1 MPKIKKAKQVFL
13 LQAKSLL
20 LTQRFYLFGIVTTLA
35 VLHLGIV
42 KNHPIETQEI
52 SFYALGW
59 AGIILLLWQTRRQYD
74 ESTALFSSLFGLVLL
89 FLVILRPLN
98 LWNLDLALF
107 RFGPI
112 VAALGLGLLA
122 FGFPGLQRQWRSFLV
137 LCLMLCPFGT
147 INDIFANRLDF
158 SRLTAATSAFLLH
171 YIGLKAISHDAL
183 LKLPT
188 GQVEVLYFCTGGML
202 IVWLLKLSLLLMVI
216 RFPLTFWQKLGLTLC
231 AIGTGFFVGC
241 IRVALLVIVVNN
253 HRLFEYWHG
262 PVGAQIFLAAA
273 TLTYVA
279 LCNWLLP
286 SEKMYSKKKH
296 YETFPCA
303 PLLQGEESSYP
314 PFPCREGG
322 LGGLGQVKWRL
333 PLLGTTWIGLV
344 FAAIY
349 LTASKRL
356 LPAYIPDTISLNGW
370 QQISATSL
378 NNQKSDTATTP
389 DFQQMLSNKQY
400 KYVKNN
406 QQLEIQMR
414 YFVNTRGEPNPF
426 LSQQTK
432 IPVKD
437 SQKNIKKLDG
447 IGYYEMR
454 IEEQQ
459 AYLTACINPRGG
471 STVTSTQFIHN
482 RYTNDFTLSRVLP
495 WVLGKEV
502 LKDDRCIWAQL
513 STPLNGTTA
522 MDAYQI
528 LESVWAANYSTWQ
541 SQFPIAF

>member
-1 MPKIKKAKQVFL
+1 M
-13 LQAKSLL
+13 
-20 LTQRFYLFGIVTTLA
+20 
-35 VLHLGIV
+35 
-42 KNHPIETQEI
+42 
-52 SFYALGW
+52 
-59 AGIILLLWQTRRQYD
+59 
-74 ESTALFSSLFGLVLL
+74 
-89 FLVILRPLN
+89 
-98 LWNLDLALF
+98 
-107 RFGPI
+107 
-112 VAALGLGLLA
+112 
-122 FGFPGLQRQWRSFLV
+122 
-137 LCLMLCPFGT
+137 
-147 INDIFANRLDF
+147 
-158 SRLTAATSAFLLH
+158 
-171 YIGLKAISHDAL
+171 
-183 LKLPT
+183 
-188 GQVEVLYFCTGGML
+188 
-202 IVWLLKLSLLLMVI
+202 
-216 RFPLTFWQKLGLTLC
+216 
-231 AIGTGFFVGC
+231 
-241 IRVALLVIVVNN
+241 VNN

-286 SEKMYSKKKH
+286 SEKLYSKNKH
-296 YETFPCA
+296 YETSPCA
-303 PLLQGEESSYP
+303 PLLQREGSSYP

-333 PLLGTTWIGLV
+333 PLLATTWIGLV

-378 NNQKSDTATTP
+378 KNQKSDTATTP
-389 DFQQMLSNKQY
+389 DFQQMLSSKQY
-400 KYVKNN
+400 RYVKNN

-437 SQKNIKKLDG
+437 SQKNIKKLDR

-471 STVTSTQFIHN
+471 STVTSIQFIHN

-528 LESVWAANYSTWQ
+528 LESVWAANYSAWQ